1 MMVCLAAPSTESPAG
16 DPRAAE
22 TEFAADARAE
32 LFLVFSLSLVADFVR
47 PNGLSTW
54 SHYLSCVFVPFVL
67 EVVSWFTIF
76 NVGKVGK
83 EHRSMYRCRWENPGG
98 GRLYN

>member
-22 TEFAADARAE
+22 TESAADARAK
-32 LFLVFSLSLVADFVR
+32 LFLVFSLSLVAGFVR

-54 SHYLSCVFVPFVL
+54 TLW
-67 EVVSWFTIF
+67 EVAA
-76 NVGKVGK
+76 GKSTGL
-83 EHRSMYRCRWENPGG
+83 RSGF
-98 GRLYN
+98 